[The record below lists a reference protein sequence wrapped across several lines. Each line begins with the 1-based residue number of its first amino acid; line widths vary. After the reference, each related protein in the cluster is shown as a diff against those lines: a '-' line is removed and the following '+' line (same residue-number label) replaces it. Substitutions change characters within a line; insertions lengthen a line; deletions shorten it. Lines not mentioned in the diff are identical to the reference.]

1 MKVREIMTRDVVTAR
16 PDTPVY
22 RIARWMR
29 DRDVSGIPVVD
40 DRNRI
45 VGIVTDLDLIVRN
58 VRFEPPAFFQILDGQ
73 IPLETPAHFRKRLRH
88 MLGTEAIDVMTEKV
102 VTIGLEAELEEL
114 AALMVERRVDPI
126 PVVEDGVL
134 VGIVSRHDII
144 RMMAAD
150 VEEGGG

>member
-1 MKVREIMTRDVVTAR
+1 
-16 PDTPVY
+16 
-22 RIARWMR
+22 
-29 DRDVSGIPVVD
+29 
-40 DRNRI
+40 
-45 VGIVTDLDLIVRN
+45 
-58 VRFEPPAFFQILDGQ
+58 
-73 IPLETPAHFRKRLRH
+73 
-88 MLGTEAIDVMTEKV
+88 MTEKV